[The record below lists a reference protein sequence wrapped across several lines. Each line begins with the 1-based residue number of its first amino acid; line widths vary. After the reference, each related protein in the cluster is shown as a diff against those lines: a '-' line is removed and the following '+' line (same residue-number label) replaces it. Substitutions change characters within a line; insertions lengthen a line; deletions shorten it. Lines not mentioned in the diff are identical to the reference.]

1 MRAAQ
6 ITSILLLTKS
16 QSSSLLLLLTMN
28 KLWFLSLTS
37 HSLLFC
43 FFVFLFFVLFFCCCL
58 FVCLLLFLY
67 RNDCD
72 YFNSYNNILI
82 NAFSAPDNVQL
93 RTDLN
98 VDTQIRDPCVILIH
112 TYFQNSRR
120 LFSAS
125 MKQDRYG
132 SEHKTLLA

>member
-1 MRAAQ
+1 MKDMRAAQ

-16 QSSSLLLLLTMN
+16 QSSSSLLLLTMN

-37 HSLLFC
+37 HSLLS
-43 FFVFLFFVLFFCCCL
+43 FFFFFF
-58 FVCLLLFLY
+58 FFFRY

-82 NAFSAPDNVQL
+82 NAFSAPDNAQL

-98 VDTQIRDPCVILIH
+98 VDTQIRDPCVILMH

-120 LFSAS
+120 LFSTS
-125 MKQDRYG
+125 MKQDRHG